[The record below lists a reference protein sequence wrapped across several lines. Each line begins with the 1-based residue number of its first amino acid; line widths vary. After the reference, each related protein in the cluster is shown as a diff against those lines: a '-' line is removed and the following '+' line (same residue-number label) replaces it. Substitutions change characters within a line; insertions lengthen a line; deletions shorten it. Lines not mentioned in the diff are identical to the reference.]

1 MTVVAGQSIKK
12 VSSYGYLWRDLDNAA
27 NQVRIIV
34 VMKVSS
40 PTRPR
45 RSVGV
50 SDENHNRRKAS
61 HDGQRLIPTRLCE
74 H

>member
-1 MTVVAGQSIKK
+1 VAGQSIKK

-40 PTRPR
+40 PIR
-45 RSVGV
+45 RWRIRG
-50 SDENHNRRKAS
+50 R
-61 HDGQRLIPTRLCE
+61 Q
-74 H
+74 